1 MRYAEKLDQ
10 LPVAGKAEEMRLI
23 QVNMLVLLNWSI
35 RSQSQVVVFNAIE
48 SMDQFECKFRLSGEK
63 LIF

>member
-23 QVNMLVLLNWSI
+23 QVKN
-35 RSQSQVVVFNAIE
+35 IE
-48 SMDQFECKFRLSGEK
+48 SRLGCD
-63 LIF
+63 

>member
-23 QVNMLVLLNWSI
+23 QVKKSSSPSVPLVPTNNTDLVVIETEACKISI
-35 RSQSQVVVFNAIE
+35 VT
-48 SMDQFECKFRLSGEK
+48 K
-63 LIF
+63 LPT

>member
-23 QVNMLVLLNWSI
+23 QVNFLHALHQTLSTWKLVHGNNVNE
-35 RSQSQVVVFNAIE
+35 QKVKE
-48 SMDQFECKFRLSGEK
+48 P
-63 LIF
+63 IF

>member
-23 QVNMLVLLNWSI
+23 QVNMWMLLNW
-35 RSQSQVVVFNAIE
+35 FT
-48 SMDQFECKFRLSGEK
+48 
-63 LIF
+63 